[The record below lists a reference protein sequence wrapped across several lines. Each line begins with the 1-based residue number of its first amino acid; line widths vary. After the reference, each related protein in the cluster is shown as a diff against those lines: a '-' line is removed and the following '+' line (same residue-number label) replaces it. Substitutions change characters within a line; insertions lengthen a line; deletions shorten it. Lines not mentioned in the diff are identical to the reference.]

1 MYTCTVVAR
10 DSLSKAIYDRLFRWI
25 VNRTNALLAPSKDAL
40 AGESEIGI
48 LDIFGFEKFNSNSF
62 EQLNINVANEQ
73 LQFFF
78 NEHIFALELEEYRRE
93 GIDTADVKY
102 KDNQPVLNFF
112 LEKPLGLY
120 SILDEQSNFPK
131 ATDDTFVTKLNQQ
144 FAKKVEFYLPAK
156 GTRTDHFSI
165 QHYAGQVSLIDQI

>member
-1 MYTCTVVAR
+1 MLRGSIYLYTCTVVAR

-102 KDNQPVLNFF
+102 KDNQPVLVSIFKSKYRKF
-112 LEKPLGLY
+112 IVQRLY
-120 SILDEQSNFPK
+120 KVYDE
-131 ATDDTFVTKLNQQ
+131 
-144 FAKKVEFYLPAK
+144 
-156 GTRTDHFSI
+156 I
-165 QHYAGQVSLIDQI
+165 